1 MEIKAWSKRWIIL
14 LSGLF
19 LFGCATTEDAKVLD
33 ERIYQLQSQLS
44 TLEKEKNSLS
54 NELNALRKEAQA
66 NISARKKEDDLLRT
80 ALATEN
86 KKLQDT
92 LSSRLENLQSQ
103 LSAIEKEKDSLSRE
117 LTTSRI
123 EAKAE
128 DDLLRAALTTESKKV
143 QDALSLRLENLQS
156 QLSAIEKEKDSL
168 SRELNASRIEAK
180 ADISPLK
187 KENDLL
193 RTALTTESKKVQDAL
208 SLRLENLQSQLSTIQ
223 KEKDSLSRELNASR
237 IEAKAEDDLLRAAL
251 TTESKK
257 VQDALSLRLENLQ
270 SQLSTIQKEKNSLSS
285 ELTTFRMETQAN
297 LSTLKKEDDLL
308 RTTLPTESKKVQDV
322 LSLRLENLQ
331 YEIRIHSTAVE
342 EYRDLLQRTSKEID
356 RLKDQ
361 IAMRTKVLEESEKIL
376 EGKNIGHEDRLNALE
391 ERIRGTEDRFKGLDE
406 KIAQIVLKQEEM
418 GKMISEAKE
427 TANVSGDLY
436 RDAYETLQK
445 GDLVGAQRKFE
456 SFLKQY
462 PYTEFSDNAQFW
474 IGEIYYLKKDFEK
487 AVLEYEKV
495 IAKYPEGDKIPVSLF
510 KQALAF
516 LELGDKKN
524 AKNLLKRVV
533 DRYPYSEE
541 GDIAKK
547 KLQGIK

>member
-128 DDLLRAALTTESKKV
+128 DDLLRAV
-143 QDALSLRLENLQS
+143 
-156 QLSAIEKEKDSL
+156 
-168 SRELNASRIEAK
+168 
-180 ADISPLK
+180 
-187 KENDLL
+187 
-193 RTALTTESKKVQDAL
+193 LTTESKKVQDAL

-223 KEKDSLSRELNASR
+223 KEKDSLSRELAASR
-237 IEAKAEDDLLRAAL
+237 IETKADISTLKKENDLLRTAL

-257 VQDALSLRLENLQ
+257 VQDA
-270 SQLSTIQKEKNSLSS
+270 
-285 ELTTFRMETQAN
+285 
-297 LSTLKKEDDLL
+297 
-308 RTTLPTESKKVQDV
+308 